1 VSGQKF
7 PQSIIEQFTPE
18 RWSGECGGQSVEDQ
32 VNTPV
37 AGDSEYLYRLLR
49 FLVAAKN
56 TPARRERWSLKRRSA
71 LRYAGNLAQQFGLR
85 GYDSVQ
91 LAAAELT
98 QTVLRAPVTFAS
110 FDNNLNEAARTNGL
124 NLLAIR

>member
-1 VSGQKF
+1 VAGQKF

-32 VNTPV
+32 VNTTV
-37 AGDSEYLYRLLR
+37 AGDSEYCIDCFGFGGSKKYASAAGER
-49 FLVAAKN
+49 VAQKTIRASI
-56 TPARRERWSLKRRSA
+56 RR
-71 LRYAGNLAQQFGLR
+71 AGNLAQQFGLR

-98 QTVLRAPVTFAS
+98 QTVLRAPVTFCQ
-110 FDNNLNEAARTNGL
+110 F
-124 NLLAIR
+124 

>member
-1 VSGQKF
+1 MVAQKTIRA
-7 PQSIIEQFTPE
+7 SI
-18 RWSGECGGQSVEDQ
+18 
-32 VNTPV
+32 
-37 AGDSEYLYRLLR
+37 
-49 FLVAAKN
+49 
-56 TPARRERWSLKRRSA
+56 RR
-71 LRYAGNLAQQFGLR
+71 AGNLAQQFGLR

>member
-1 VSGQKF
+1 
-7 PQSIIEQFTPE
+7 
-18 RWSGECGGQSVEDQ
+18 
-32 VNTPV
+32 
-37 AGDSEYLYRLLR
+37 LYRLLR

>member
-1 VSGQKF
+1 LQVTANTVSTASVFGSSKKYASAAGEMVAQKTIRA
-7 PQSIIEQFTPE
+7 SI
-18 RWSGECGGQSVEDQ
+18 
-32 VNTPV
+32 
-37 AGDSEYLYRLLR
+37 
-49 FLVAAKN
+49 
-56 TPARRERWSLKRRSA
+56 RR
-71 LRYAGNLAQQFGLR
+71 AGNLAQQFGLR

-110 FDNNLNEAARTNGL
+110 FDNNLNDAARTNGL